1 MRIILL
7 LVVGGILFKIYV
19 IGETIKVVRRFS
31 LPDVSQREL
40 EEVAGLFRF
49 PRVSCAA
56 ATADEADLDPI
67 IAGELTGLSGL
78 SLFWY
83 LGNNNI
89 MTYEYITKSV
99 GSNFT

>member
-67 IAGELTGLSGL
+67 IAGELIGLSGL
-78 SLFWY
+78 SLFGIWV
-83 LGNNNI
+83 
-89 MTYEYITKSV
+89 TITL
-99 GSNFT
+99 